1 MTKYTHM
8 YELQLG
14 IDLTEILSPEN
25 IPGIK
30 AYLGVT
36 NDNDLLEAVVKD
48 RYSKI
53 LTAMNQLGF
62 GVINANFTE
71 IQDSNKKQEDNVN
84 TEASETIKDD
94 NVASNDNKKIDNE
107 EPKRVFETVNEQ
119 IVSGIKSTLKNEDV
133 KEVSTVT
140 INAEFINYVE
150 GSEALHKSSGLSNET
165 EITFDELDEGMLM
178 IVSYVNKDDSLK
190 HSEIKFKKNM
200 TRQEEK

>member
-94 NVASNDNKKIDNE
+94 NVASNDNEKIDNK

-165 EITFDELDEGMLM
+165 EITFDELDEGILM

>member
-1 MTKYTHM
+1 M

-25 IPGIK
+25 VPGIK

-94 NVASNDNKKIDNE
+94 NVASNDNEKIDNE

-150 GSEALHKSSGLSNET
+150 GSEALHKSSALSNET

>member
-1 MTKYTHM
+1 M

-94 NVASNDNKKIDNE
+94 NVASNDNEKIDNE

-150 GSEALHKSSGLSNET
+150 GSEALHRSSGLSNET

>member
-1 MTKYTHM
+1 M

-94 NVASNDNKKIDNE
+94 NVASNDNEKIDNE

-165 EITFDELDEGMLM
+165 EITFDELDEGILM

>member
-1 MTKYTHM
+1 M

-94 NVASNDNKKIDNE
+94 NVASNDNEKIDNE

>member
-1 MTKYTHM
+1 M

-53 LTAMNQLGF
+53 LTTMNQLGF

-84 TEASETIKDD
+84 TEAIETIKDD
-94 NVASNDNKKIDNE
+94 NVASNDNEKIDNK

>member
-25 IPGIK
+25 VPGIK

-36 NDNDLLEAVVKD
+36 NDNNLLEAVVKD

-84 TEASETIKDD
+84 TEANETIKE
-94 NVASNDNKKIDNE
+94 NKVASNDNKKIDNKE
-107 EPKRVFETVNEQ
+107 TKKVFEIVNEQ

-133 KEVSTVT
+133 KEISTVT

-150 GSEALHKSSGLSNET
+150 GSEALHKSSGLSNEI

-190 HSEIKFKKNM
+190 HSEIKFRKYM

>member
-1 MTKYTHM
+1 M

-25 IPGIK
+25 VPGIK

-84 TEASETIKDD
+84 TEANETIKE
-94 NVASNDNKKIDNE
+94 NKVASNDNKKIDNK
-107 EPKRVFETVNEQ
+107 EPKKVFEIVNEQ

-133 KEVSTVT
+133 KEISTVT

-150 GSEALHKSSGLSNET
+150 GSEALHKSSGLSNEI

-190 HSEIKFKKNM
+190 HSEIKFRKYM

>member
-1 MTKYTHM
+1 M

-84 TEASETIKDD
+84 TEANETIKE
-94 NVASNDNKKIDNE
+94 NKVASNENKKIDNKE
-107 EPKRVFETVNEQ
+107 SKKVFETVNEQ

-133 KEVSTVT
+133 KEISTVT

>member
-1 MTKYTHM
+1 M

-62 GVINANFTE
+62 GVIKANFTE

-94 NVASNDNKKIDNE
+94 NVASNDNEKIDND

>member
-1 MTKYTHM
+1 M

-30 AYLGVT
+30 AYLGIT

-94 NVASNDNKKIDNE
+94 NVASNDKEKIDNK

>member
-1 MTKYTHM
+1 M

-36 NDNDLLEAVVKD
+36 NDNDLLEAVVTD

-53 LTAMNQLGF
+53 LSAMNQLGF

-94 NVASNDNKKIDNE
+94 NVASNDNEKIDNE

-119 IVSGIKSTLKNEDV
+119 IVSGIKSTLKNEDI

>member
-1 MTKYTHM
+1 M

-36 NDNDLLEAVVKD
+36 NDNDLLEAVVTD

-53 LTAMNQLGF
+53 LSAMNQLGF

-94 NVASNDNKKIDNE
+94 NVTSNDNEKIDNE

-178 IVSYVNKDDSLK
+178 IVSYINKDDSLN
-190 HSEIKFKKNM
+190 HSETKFKKNM

>member
-1 MTKYTHM
+1 M

-94 NVASNDNKKIDNE
+94 NVASNDNEKIDNE
-107 EPKRVFETVNEQ
+107 EPKKVFETVNEQ

>member
-1 MTKYTHM
+1 M

-62 GVINANFTE
+62 SVINANFTE
-71 IQDSNKKQEDNVN
+71 IQDSNKKQEYNVN
-84 TEASETIKDD
+84 KEASETIKED
-94 NVASNDNKKIDNE
+94 NVASNDNEKIDNK

>member
-1 MTKYTHM
+1 M

-25 IPGIK
+25 VPGIK

-36 NDNDLLEAVVKD
+36 NDNNLLEAVVKD

-84 TEASETIKDD
+84 TEANETIKE
-94 NVASNDNKKIDNE
+94 NKVASNDNKKIDNKE
-107 EPKRVFETVNEQ
+107 TKKVFEIVNEQ

-133 KEVSTVT
+133 KEISTVT

-150 GSEALHKSSGLSNET
+150 GSEALHKSSGLSNEI

-190 HSEIKFKKNM
+190 HSEIKFRKYM

>member
-1 MTKYTHM
+1 M

-62 GVINANFTE
+62 SVINANFTE
-71 IQDSNKKQEDNVN
+71 IQDSNKKQEYNVN
-84 TEASETIKDD
+84 KEASETIKED
-94 NVASNDNKKIDNE
+94 NVASNDNEKIDNK

-190 HSEIKFKKNM
+190 HSEIKFKMNM